1 MRLLRQFDAPDILLY
16 FTFSVFSIIYCRQD
30 QTPSTFRESGL
41 WANKN
46 WIEILSFKLDYLTS
60 WLAHTTI
67 LGWRVVTS
75 PDSRS
80 PFCRLF
86 YLGTRSVASKGSPS
100 SLGARGR
107 QCRSSGELRFGGGER
122 RTPDENRILALINA
136 ASAHIEAVGNVRQ
149 KWNSATDP
157 TQAFRCMHHRPV
169 AREQQVKVIR
179 LDVQRKKSV
188 HAQFRGTDLFSK
200 HREQF

>member
-100 SLGARGR
+100 SWG
-107 QCRSSGELRFGGGER
+107 
-122 RTPDENRILALINA
+122 LAVVSAVLA
-136 ASAHIEAVGNVRQ
+136 ASFALGVANVVHLMR
-149 KWNSATDP
+149 T
-157 TQAFRCMHHRPV
+157 AF
-169 AREQQVKVIR
+169 
-179 LDVQRKKSV
+179 
-188 HAQFRGTDLFSK
+188 
-200 HREQF
+200 